1 MFFNQGLV
9 QEVTGKMS
17 DVQQLTQVGRELV
30 DLSETGQLENLE
42 DRLTRINNAWE
53 DLSSAAEQRMLT
65 LPKYK
70 AKLADFEKSVDQMN
84 QWLEDM
90 ERETNKVHPKEE
102 EADLAKNKIDVSVYW
117 DFRLNPW
124 SFLSDNIAFKPT
136 TSICGREDRR
146 QKYRTLSARVIGLIY
161 LQILKMHDGK
171 SEIVSS

>member
-1 MFFNQGLV
+1 MLFFFFDPLQGLV

-90 ERETNKVHPKEE
+90 EKETNKVRPKDE
-102 EADLAKNKIDVSVYW
+102 EADVAKNKIDVSFYW
-117 DFRLNPW
+117 DYGLN
-124 SFLSDNIAFKPT
+124 A
-136 TSICGREDRR
+136 RR
-146 QKYRTLSARVIGLIY
+146 I
-161 LQILKMHDGK
+161 LQIECIPRG
-171 SEIVSS
+171 

>member
-1 MFFNQGLV
+1 
-9 QEVTGKMS
+9 MS

-30 DLSETGQLENLE
+30 DLSETGQLDNLE

-102 EADLAKNKIDVSVYW
+102 ETDLVKNKIDVSFILLNFLWNIFSTQY
-117 DFRLNPW
+117 RLSNK
-124 SFLSDNIAFKPT
+124 DN
-136 TSICGREDRR
+136 
-146 QKYRTLSARVIGLIY
+146 TLSNTMPLRNPLYFFQTDETDKVNSTYGIFHIF
-161 LQILKMHDGK
+161 
-171 SEIVSS
+171 SVSRSFE

>member
-1 MFFNQGLV
+1 
-9 QEVTGKMS
+9 MS

-30 DLSETGQLENLE
+30 DLSETGQLDNLE

-102 EADLAKNKIDVSVYW
+102 ETDLVKNKIDVSFILFSTQYW
-117 DFRLNPW
+117 
-124 SFLSDNIAFKPT
+124 LSNKDN
-136 TSICGREDRR
+136 
-146 QKYRTLSARVIGLIY
+146 TLSNTMPLRNPLYFFQKNETDKVNSTYGIFHIFSVS
-161 LQILKMHDGK
+161 K
-171 SEIVSS
+171 SFE

>member
-1 MFFNQGLV
+1 
-9 QEVTGKMS
+9 MS

-30 DLSETGQLENLE
+30 DLSETGQLDNLE

-102 EADLAKNKIDVSVYW
+102 ETDLVKNKIDVSFILFSTQYW
-117 DFRLNPW
+117 
-124 SFLSDNIAFKPT
+124 LSNKDN
-136 TSICGREDRR
+136 
-146 QKYRTLSARVIGLIY
+146 TLSNTMPLRNPLY
-161 LQILKMHDGK
+161 FFQKK
-171 SEIVSS
+171 

>member
-1 MFFNQGLV
+1 MYFFHQGLV

-17 DVQQLTQVGRELV
+17 DVQHLTQVGRELV

-90 ERETNKVHPKEE
+90 EKETNKVHPKEE
-102 EADLAKNKIDVSVYW
+102 EVDLAKNKIDVSVYW
-117 DFRLNPW
+117 DFGLNPL
-124 SFLSDNIAFKPT
+124 SCTSDNISFKPII
-136 TSICGREDRR
+136 SICGREDWR
-146 QKYRTLSARVIGLIY
+146 QKCRTLSARS
-161 LQILKMHDGK
+161 H
-171 SEIVSS
+171 

>member
-1 MFFNQGLV
+1 
-9 QEVTGKMS
+9 MS

-30 DLSETGQLENLE
+30 DLSETGQLDNLE

-102 EADLAKNKIDVSVYW
+102 ETDLVKNKIDVSFILFSTQYW
-117 DFRLNPW
+117 LSNKDNTLSNTMPLRNPLY
-124 SFLSDNIAFKPT
+124 FFQKNETDKVN
-136 TSICGREDRR
+136 SICGIFHIF
-146 QKYRTLSARVIGLIY
+146 SVS
-161 LQILKMHDGK
+161 K
-171 SEIVSS
+171 SFE

>member
-1 MFFNQGLV
+1 
-9 QEVTGKMS
+9 MS

-53 DLSSAAEQRMLT
+53 DLSSAAEQRMMT

-90 ERETNKVHPKEE
+90 EKETNKVRPKEE
-102 EADLAKNKIDVSVYW
+102 EADLAKNKIDVSV
-117 DFRLNPW
+117 FIGILALNPW
-124 SFLSDNIAFKPT
+124 SCRDDNISIKLT
-136 TSICGREDRR
+136 ISICGQEDWRL
-146 QKYRTLSARVIGLIY
+146 KYRILSARGHWFDVHWNLVNPVTKGPYRFSRIKWVL
-161 LQILKMHDGK
+161 
-171 SEIVSS
+171 

>member
-1 MFFNQGLV
+1 
-9 QEVTGKMS
+9 MS
-17 DVQQLTQVGRELV
+17 DVQQLTEVGRELV

-90 ERETNKVHPKEE
+90 EKETNKVHPKDE
-102 EADLAKNKIDVSVYW
+102 EADVAKNKIDVSFYW
-117 DFRLNPW
+117 DCGLN
-124 SFLSDNIAFKPT
+124 T
-136 TSICGREDRR
+136 YSI
-146 QKYRTLSARVIGLIY
+146 L
-161 LQILKMHDGK
+161 
-171 SEIVSS
+171 

>member
-1 MFFNQGLV
+1 
-9 QEVTGKMS
+9 MS

-30 DLSETGQLENLE
+30 DLSETGQLDNLE

-102 EADLAKNKIDVSVYW
+102 ETDLVKNKIDVSFILFSTQYW
-117 DFRLNPW
+117 
-124 SFLSDNIAFKPT
+124 LSNKDN
-136 TSICGREDRR
+136 
-146 QKYRTLSARVIGLIY
+146 TLSNTMPLRNPLY
-161 LQILKMHDGK
+161 FFRKNEPTK
-171 SEIVSS
+171 

>member
-1 MFFNQGLV
+1 MLHFRNSRKHVDFVLFSQQGLV

-53 DLSSAAEQRMLT
+53 DLSSSAEQRLLT

-90 ERETNKVHPKEE
+90 EKETTKVRPKDEE
-102 EADLAKNKIDVSVYW
+102 TVVAESKIEV
-117 DFRLNPW
+117 
-124 SFLSDNIAFKPT
+124 SFLRKQFRAFFK
-136 TSICGREDRR
+136 
-146 QKYRTLSARVIGLIY
+146 
-161 LQILKMHDGK
+161 
-171 SEIVSS
+171 

>member
-1 MFFNQGLV
+1 
-9 QEVTGKMS
+9 MS

-30 DLSETGQLENLE
+30 DLSETGQLDNLE

-102 EADLAKNKIDVSVYW
+102 ETDLVKNKIDVSFILWNFLWNIFSTQY
-117 DFRLNPW
+117 RLSNK
-124 SFLSDNIAFKPT
+124 DN
-136 TSICGREDRR
+136 
-146 QKYRTLSARVIGLIY
+146 TLSNTMPLRNPLY
-161 LQILKMHDGK
+161 LFQTDETDKVNSTYGIFDIFSVSK
-171 SEIVSS
+171 SFE

>member
-1 MFFNQGLV
+1 MLFFYVVVVPLQGLV

-90 ERETNKVHPKEE
+90 EKETNKVRPKDE
-102 EADLAKNKIDVSVYW
+102 EADVAKNKIDVSFYW
-117 DFRLNPW
+117 IMCLN
-124 SFLSDNIAFKPT
+124 
-136 TSICGREDRR
+136 
-146 QKYRTLSARVIGLIY
+146 TLSI
-161 LQILKMHDGK
+161 LQIECIPRGYRVYEQQNFVLIRNSYKG
-171 SEIVSS
+171 V

>member
-1 MFFNQGLV
+1 MFFSSIIYLVLQCVGVAFKSSDIYNFLLKRGIFFHQGLV

-90 ERETNKVHPKEE
+90 EKETNKVHPKEE
-102 EADLAKNKIDVSVYW
+102 EVDLAKNKIDVSVYW
-117 DFRLNPW
+117 ILA
-124 SFLSDNIAFKPT
+124 L
-136 TSICGREDRR
+136 
-146 QKYRTLSARVIGLIY
+146 TL
-161 LQILKMHDGK
+161 
-171 SEIVSS
+171 

>member
-1 MFFNQGLV
+1 
-9 QEVTGKMS
+9 MS

-90 ERETNKVHPKEE
+90 EKETNKVHPKEE
-102 EADLAKNKIDVSVYW
+102 EVDLAKNKIDVSVFIGIFW
-117 DFRLNPW
+117 LN
-124 SFLSDNIAFKPT
+124 SLSCMSDNISFNPQYQFVVENTGDKNTEHYQP
-136 TSICGREDRR
+136 G
-146 QKYRTLSARVIGLIY
+146 VIDLIY
-161 LQILKMHDGK
+161 FQILGN
-171 SEIVSS
+171 

>member
-1 MFFNQGLV
+1 MKRGIFFHQGLV

-90 ERETNKVHPKEE
+90 EKETNKVHPKEE
-102 EADLAKNKIDVSVYW
+102 EVDLAKNKIDVSVYW
-117 DFRLNPW
+117 ILA
-124 SFLSDNIAFKPT
+124 L
-136 TSICGREDRR
+136 
-146 QKYRTLSARVIGLIY
+146 TLSAP
-161 LQILKMHDGK
+161 
-171 SEIVSS
+171 

>member
-1 MFFNQGLV
+1 
-9 QEVTGKMS
+9 MS

-90 ERETNKVHPKEE
+90 EKETNKVHPKEE
-102 EADLAKNKIDVSVYW
+102 EVDLAKNKIDVSVYW
-117 DFRLNPW
+117 ILA
-124 SFLSDNIAFKPT
+124 L
-136 TSICGREDRR
+136 
-146 QKYRTLSARVIGLIY
+146 TLSAP
-161 LQILKMHDGK
+161 
-171 SEIVSS
+171 